1 MLMMTDD
8 DWGGNIT
15 RKITYNIAHIIMF
28 AGIKTEKDNF
38 FFYFSTKTYVV
49 AH

>member
-15 RKITYNIAHIIMF
+15 RKITYNIAPIIMF
-28 AGIKTEKDNF
+28 DGKKRKTIFLLF
-38 FFYFSTKTYVV
+38 FHKNVCCG
-49 AH
+49 